1 MSYADLVAQVDRV
14 AMAALGGE
22 VVTYTPATGPAITP
36 MGIFDSVFVL
46 AKGGGMAGVEATSP
60 AIFFRL
66 SDLPIDPEFDDP
78 TLMIRGLHYRVAE
91 RMPDDMGGIVLAL
104 RRIT

>member
-1 MSYADLVAQVDRV
+1 MAFSDLVAQVDRI

-22 VVTYTPATGPAITP
+22 VVTYAPATGPAVTP
-36 MGIFDSVFVL
+36 IGIFDSVFVL
-46 AKGGGMAGVEATSP
+46 AKGGAMAGVEATSP

-66 SDLPIDPEFDDP
+66 SDLPLDPELDDP
-78 TLMIRGLHYRVAE
+78 TLTIRGLHYRVAE

-104 RRIT
+104 RRIS